1 MGRSVEH
8 DAPARFAYVS
18 VICTYDPRPNFHGR
32 LGNAQE
38 KEACNP
44 RGVGLALL
52 RCVRFTEQEEN
63 EEEEDGDADGGGGH
77 RGAEGT
83 PPLPLALPL
92 DTNSQ
97 GCPKRCRS
105 HLAARLKAAFLATVK
120 CSRRFS
126 TGRCFP
132 YARNAI
138 VERAVALKN
147 IHYRIFS
154 FEYYIV
160 IYVYC
165 TDLFSSSL
173 LQSALN
179 KRCNLMVKN
188 TFSFFF

>member
-105 HLAARLKAAFLATVK
+105 HLAARLKAAFLATASDARDVFPPDAVSLTRETRLSNVQSLSK
-120 CSRRFS
+120 IS
-126 TGRCFP
+126 TTEFL
-132 YARNAI
+132 
-138 VERAVALKN
+138 VLN
-147 IHYRIFS
+147 II
-154 FEYYIV
+154 
-160 IYVYC
+160 
-165 TDLFSSSL
+165 
-173 LQSALN
+173 
-179 KRCNLMVKN
+179 
-188 TFSFFF
+188 